1 MDADALLE
9 HLERCNVKLTRRGER
24 LVCDAPR
31 GALTPELRAD
41 IRRLKPAL
49 LATLAGRAAAE
60 AEPVL
65 SPSQER
71 IAALSELL
79 PGYNAA
85 GNIPLGLRL
94 VGPVDE
100 DALQRALRAIVA
112 RHEVF
117 RCALAKAARVRPHYI
132 DSPSLDL
139 ETHDLRAADART
151 RDDHIAKLVAA
162 PFDLHTAPLLRAAL
176 LRTSD
181 DEHTLVIITHVMVF
195 DGRSTPLFF
204 KELAAHYSAAITRLP
219 AGGPEPGRY
228 SEFARAQ
235 RSALTGAAAERQRA
249 GWIESLAG
257 AELVT
262 GLREHH
268 ALDDARSSPPCDLR
282 CAKLEVE
289 LPGFLA
295 DSVRACARGLGASLF
310 HTLLAAY
317 QALFQRYTLQPS
329 VAIGTI
335 ISSRRS
341 VETERMIGSFANNIL
356 IRSDFAAE
364 TRFADLVHRVRAFL
378 QGSLARQELPFE
390 RILDGLPAP
399 LRRLPLFRVMF
410 MFHQLGLEGFDLP
423 GLTAEPVH
431 IPKPVS
437 NHALSLVLSDNRG
450 RLAGTLEYNT
460 SLVTRETAAMLRDR
474 YLLVLRRVCED
485 PGAPLASLPRFHDRA
500 ATSWAAPPKPQ
511 RRAGSRCAEPSSPEQ
526 IVVDLWTQHLDVDD
540 AVADDDFFAVG
551 GHSLL
556 ALSLLSSIERRL
568 ELSGLLEPFKERPT
582 LATLIDAATARRS
595 PAEARPYPSA
605 R

>member
-9 HLERCNVKLTRRGER
+9 LLAQSNVELTRRGER

-31 GALTPELRAD
+31 GALTPELRAH

-49 LATLAGRAAAE
+49 LATLAARATAE

-85 GNIPLGLRL
+85 GNIPLGLHL

-100 DALQRALRAIVA
+100 DALQRALRTIVA

-117 RCALAKAARVRPHYI
+117 RCALAKAAPLRPHYF

-139 ETHDLRAADART
+139 ETHDLRAADT
-151 RDDHIAKLVAA
+151 DVRDDLIAKLVAA

-195 DGRSTPLFF
+195 DGRSTPLFLE
-204 KELAAHYSAAITRLP
+204 ELAAHYSAAITRLP
-219 AGGPEPGRY
+219 ARAPEPGRY
-228 SEFARAQ
+228 SEFARVQ
-235 RSALTGAAAERQRA
+235 RATLTGAALERQRA
-249 GWIESLAG
+249 GWIEALAD
-257 AELVT
+257 ARLVT
-262 GLREHH
+262 GLREHSTV
-268 ALDDARSSPPCDLR
+268 DDARSPPPCDLR

-295 DSVRACARGLGASLF
+295 ESVRACARSLGASLF

-317 QALFQRYTLQPS
+317 QALLQRYTLQPN

-356 IRSDFAAE
+356 ICGDFTAE
-364 TRFADLVHRVRAFL
+364 TRFAELVHRVRAFL
-378 QGSLARQELPFE
+378 RGSLARQELPFE

-410 MFHQLGLEGFDLP
+410 MFHQLGHDGLDLP
-423 GLTAEPVH
+423 GLRAEPVH
-431 IPKPVS
+431 IPKPLS

-460 SLVTRETAAMLRDR
+460 ALVTRETAAILRDH

-485 PGAPLASLPRFHDRA
+485 PEAPIASLPRFHDPA
-500 ATSWAAPPKPQ
+500 ATSWAAPPEPQ
-511 RRAGSRCAEPSSPEQ
+511 RHAGPRRTAEPSSPEE
-526 IVVDLWTQHLDVDD
+526 IVVDLWIRHLDVDD
-540 AVADDDFFAVG
+540 AAADDDFFAVG

-568 ELSGLLEPFKERPT
+568 AVSGLLEPFKERPT
-582 LATLIDAATARRS
+582 LATLIDAATARREQAQGR
-595 PAEARPYPSA
+595 PAPSS
-605 R
+605 